1 MEFYSNGKLLLTGEY
16 VILNGALSLALP
28 TIYGQYLKV
37 KNNSSNKIKW
47 ISYDNNEKIWFN
59 CEFDKDNLEVIF
71 SSSDKISDRLKKII
85 SCIRIVNTDF
95 LKLNGSEII
104 TKLTFNKN
112 WGLGSSS
119 TLINNLAEFAKI
131 DPYFLN
137 DKIFK
142 GSGYDIACAK
152 SNTSLLYKIHGNKRT
167 VKKINFDPP
176 FKDKLYLV
184 YLNKKTNSLEEIKK
198 FKKIKN
204 QKMYIE
210 EISNIT
216 SQIISCNNQIE
227 FNSLIKEHENIIS
240 KLTARETVKN
250 ILFSDFKGEIKSL
263 GAWGGDFILASSS
276 ELTTDYFRNK
286 GFNHIFKYNEL
297 IMNQ

>member
-16 VILNGALSLALP
+16 VVLNGALSLALP

-37 KNNSSNKIKW
+37 KYNPSNKIRW
-47 ISYDNNEKIWFN
+47 ISYDNDKKIWFN

-71 SSSDKISDRLKKII
+71 SSSNKISGRLKKII
-85 SCIRIVNTDF
+85 SCIRAVNTDF
-95 LKLNGSEII
+95 LKSNGSEII

-137 DKIFK
+137 DKIFN
-142 GSGYDIACAK
+142 GSGYDIACAR
-152 SNTSLLYKIHGNKRT
+152 SNTSLLYKIHGNKRK

-184 YLNKKTNSLEEIKK
+184 YLNKKKNSLDEIKK
-198 FKKIKN
+198 FKKNKN
-204 QKMYIE
+204 QKMYTE

-216 SQIISCNNQIE
+216 SQIISCNDQIE
-227 FNSLIKEHENIIS
+227 FNSLIKEHEKIIS

-250 ILFSDFKGEIKSL
+250 ILFTDFKGEIKSL

-276 ELTTDYFRNK
+276 ELTSDYFRNK
-286 GFNHIFKYNEL
+286 GYNNIFKYNEL

>member
-1 MEFYSNGKLLLTGEY
+1 MG
-16 VILNGALSLALP
+16 
-28 TIYGQYLKV
+28 
-37 KNNSSNKIKW
+37 
-47 ISYDNNEKIWFN
+47 
-59 CEFDKDNLEVIF
+59 
-71 SSSDKISDRLKKII
+71 LKKII

-167 VKKINFDPP
+167 VKKINFGLD
-176 FKDKLYLV
+176 
-184 YLNKKTNSLEEIKK
+184 
-198 FKKIKN
+198 
-204 QKMYIE
+204 
-210 EISNIT
+210 
-216 SQIISCNNQIE
+216 
-227 FNSLIKEHENIIS
+227 
-240 KLTARETVKN
+240 
-250 ILFSDFKGEIKSL
+250 
-263 GAWGGDFILASSS
+263 
-276 ELTTDYFRNK
+276 
-286 GFNHIFKYNEL
+286 
-297 IMNQ
+297 

>member
-16 VILNGALSLALP
+16 VVLNGALSLALP
-28 TIYGQYLKV
+28 TIYGQHLKV
-37 KNNSSNKIKW
+37 KNNPSNKIKW

-71 SSSDKISDRLKKII
+71 SSSDKMSDRLKKII
-85 SCIRIVNTDF
+85 TCIRSINTDF

-131 DPYFLN
+131 DPYYLN
-137 DKIFK
+137 DKIFN

-167 VKKINFDPP
+167 VKKANFDPP

-184 YLNKKTNSLEEIKK
+184 YLNKKKNSLEEIKK
-198 FKKIKN
+198 FKNIKN
-204 QKMYIE
+204 QNMYIE

-227 FNSLIKEHENIIS
+227 FNSLIKEHEDIIS
-240 KLTARETVKN
+240 KLTARETIKN

-286 GFNHIFKYNEL
+286 GYNDIFKYNEL

>member
-16 VILNGALSLALP
+16 VVLNGAVSLALP

-37 KNNSSNKIKW
+37 KNNPSNKIKW
-47 ISYDNNEKIWFN
+47 TSYDSNEKIWFN

-71 SSSDKISDRLKKII
+71 SSSDKISIRLKKII
-85 SCIRIVNTDF
+85 NCIRTVNTDF

-119 TLINNLAEFAKI
+119 TLINNLAELAKI

-137 DKIFK
+137 DKIFN
-142 GSGYDIACAK
+142 GSGYDIACAR
-152 SNTSLLYKIHGNKRT
+152 SNTSLLYKILKNKRKI
-167 VKKINFDPP
+167 KKIKFDPP
-176 FKDKLYLV
+176 FKDRLYLV
-184 YLNKKTNSLEEIKK
+184 YLNKKKNSLEEIKK
-198 FKKIKN
+198 FKKSQN
-204 QKMYIE
+204 QKMYVK
-210 EISNIT
+210 EISCIT
-216 SQIISCNNQIE
+216 NEIVSCNDQIE
-227 FNSLIKEHENIIS
+227 FNSLIKEHEHIIS

-250 ILFSDFKGEIKSL
+250 KLFSDFEGEIKSL
-263 GAWGGDFILASSS
+263 GAWGGDFILASSI
-276 ELTTDYFRNK
+276 ELPTNYFRNK
-286 GFNHIFKYNEL
+286 GYNKIFKYNEL